1 MSLPATEGYMP
12 KGHTAANRP
21 RKRRPQERAE
31 ITRGKLLE
39 AAEAAFSARGFDAVT
54 VREIEELAGVQ
65 RNLVRYHFGN
75 KKALWKAV
83 VGRLIGLLPLPQEDV
98 AEESDEHEE
107 GGRRARLASLI
118 RGYVRFS
125 AANPAFHRLMLQEG
139 KQDSWRIRFLA
150 DAYLEPAMLRLRR
163 IVEAE
168 LRLSDEEFLH
178 WYYLFVG
185 AGPMPFS
192 MAPEAFALFGVSTD
206 CEAVIERH
214 AEIMVDFLL
223 SRPSQRAPASSTS

>member
-1 MSLPATEGYMP
+1 MSLPATEGHMP

-31 ITRGKLLE
+31 ITRGKLLD
-39 AAEAAFSARGFDAVT
+39 AAQAAFSARGFDAVT

-75 KKALWKAV
+75 KKALWKVV
-83 VGRLIGLLPLPQEDV
+83 VGRLIELLTLPQEDMV
-98 AEESDEHEE
+98 EKSDKPET

-118 RGYVRFS
+118 RDYVRFS
-125 AANPAFHRLMLQEG
+125 AANPAFHRLMLHEG

-150 DAYLEPAMLRLRR
+150 EAYLQPAMLRLRR

-168 LRLSDEEFLH
+168 LHLSDEDFFH

-192 MAPEAFALFGVSTD
+192 MAPEAHALFGVSTD
-206 CEAVIERH
+206 SETVIERH

-223 SRPSQRAPASSTS
+223 SRSAQTALANPTS